1 MSNLK
6 PVANMEKKG
15 RMHTFIKTKGLI
27 SLAVFIFITLLL
39 QSCEKDNSVAFP
51 SSLKGTW
58 VTDELRYQE
67 RYIDIDELGIT
78 LGTGK
83 GTSNTLLIDKIKKN
97 IKKPM
102 DEWIFLCENREGS
115 SIEFVILHNSDYDGN
130 LLYLRNMK
138 KIKWRKVEY

>member
-6 PVANMEKKG
+6 PVANMERKG
-15 RMHTFIKTKGLI
+15 RMHNFIKTKGLI
-27 SLAVFIFITLLL
+27 SLAVFILISLLL

-58 VTDELRYQE
+58 VTDELKYQE
-67 RYIDIDELGIT
+67 RYIDIDELAIT

-83 GTSNTLLIDKIKKN
+83 GTANTFLIDTIKKN
-97 IKKPM
+97 IKNPM
-102 DEWIFLCENREGS
+102 DEWIFLCQDREGTA
-115 SIEFVILHNSDYDGN
+115 IEFVIWHNSDHDGN

>member
-1 MSNLK
+1 
-6 PVANMEKKG
+6 
-15 RMHTFIKTKGLI
+15 MHTFIKTKGLI
-27 SLAVFIFITLLL
+27 SLAVFILIFLLL
-39 QSCEKDNSVAFP
+39 QSCETGNFVEFP

-67 RYIDIDELGIT
+67 RYIVIDELAIT

-83 GTSNTLLIDKIKKN
+83 RTSNIFLIDKIKKN

-102 DEWIFLCENREGS
+102 DEWIFLCQDREGT
-115 SIEFVILHNSDYDGN
+115 SIEFVILHNSDHDYN

-138 KIKWRKVEY
+138 KIKWHKVEY